1 MFELINLKNNTF
13 YISMPTNV
21 GVYKV
26 NDEEV
31 ILIDTGIDEKSGKRI
46 LSFLEKENWKIKA
59 IILTHAHTDHAGGCK
74 YLTEET
80 GCKAYAT
87 EAERIFVEQ
96 ADLEPAV
103 VYGAYPCKDFRVRFM
118 NTTPCKV
125 SPIEELELPDGM
137 EIFPLPGHFAQMIG
151 VKTPDDVYF
160 VADSVIASE
169 TLEKTHIS
177 YIFDVESHFET
188 LEKIKELQG
197 KLCVP
202 SHALPTENIAEL
214 AEVNIKNLNDI
225 SDLLLEIL
233 TTPKSLEDLVAEV
246 SHMWDFPDTYPQFV
260 MTISELRTHLT
271 YLRHKGLVDYEFRDY
286 RMLWKRA

>member
-1 MFELINLKNNTF
+1 MFELINLRNNTY

-21 GVYKV
+21 GIYCI
-26 NDEEV
+26 NEEEV
-31 ILIDTGIDEKSGKRI
+31 ILIDTGIDEKSGRRI
-46 LSFLEKENWKIKA
+46 LSFLEKENWRIKA

-74 YLTEET
+74 FLTEET
-80 GCKAYAT
+80 GCRAYAT
-87 EAERIFVEQ
+87 EAERIFVEE
-96 ADLEPAV
+96 AHLEPAI

-125 SPIEELELPDGM
+125 SPISELELPKGM

-160 VADSVIASE
+160 VADSVIAEE
-169 TLEKTHIS
+169 TLEKSHIS
-177 YIFDVESHFET
+177 YIFDLESHLET
-188 LEKIKELQG
+188 LERIKELQG

-202 SHALPTENIAEL
+202 SHALPTEDIAKL
-214 AEVNIKNLNDI
+214 ANVNIENIHKVNE
-225 SDLLLEIL
+225 LLLEML
-233 TTPKSLEDLVAEV
+233 REPLSLEDLVVKV
-246 SHMWDFPDTYPQFV
+246 SSLWSFPDTYPQFV

-271 YLRHKGLVDYEFRDY
+271 YLRHRELVDYEFRDY